1 MFLRFS
7 NFMNKKDLLVLLNK
21 LDFHP
26 SKKLGQNFLV
36 DDNLLNFINK
46 TANVKQD
53 EFIIEIG
60 PGLGDLTVRLL
71 NSGANL
77 TAIEFDS
84 RLYKYLGDF
93 IKNPKFNLI
102 HEDALKVDFD
112 DLMKNNP
119 DFRMIAN
126 LPYSITTPLIA
137 TLAVMETP
145 PSEML
150 LLLQKE
156 TAERLLEKPNN
167 KNYGSITVVTQTLYK
182 TELIRTV
189 APEVFHPQPQV
200 HSAIVKLK
208 RQSIYPDIDTRK
220 FLNIVVRKAFS
231 KRRKKV
237 VNNLQEYFEAADLKT
252 IFNEFNFDQNLR
264 AENLSPDDYLKLT
277 VLLMKIK
284 K

>member
-1 MFLRFS
+1 
-7 NFMNKKDLLVLLNK
+7 MNKKDLLVLLNK

>member
-1 MFLRFS
+1 
-7 NFMNKKDLLVLLNK
+7 MNKKDLLVLLNK

-93 IKNPKFNLI
+93 IKNSKFNLL
-102 HEDALKVDFD
+102 HEDALKVDFN
-112 DLMKNNP
+112 DLVKNNP

-167 KNYGSITVVTQTLYK
+167 KNYGSITVVTQTLYN

-189 APEVFHPQPQV
+189 PPEVFHPQPQV

-208 RQSIYPDIDTRK
+208 RKSIYPDIDTRK
-220 FLNIVVRKAFS
+220 SLNIVVRKAFS

>member
-1 MFLRFS
+1 
-7 NFMNKKDLLVLLNK
+7 MNKKDLLVLLNK

-46 TANVKQD
+46 TANVRPD

-71 NSGANL
+71 NSGAKL

-84 RLYKYLGDF
+84 RLYKYLKDF
-93 IKNPKFNLI
+93 IKNNNFNLI

-112 DLMKNNP
+112 YLVRDKT

-137 TLAVMETP
+137 TLAIMETP

-167 KNYGSITVVTQTLYK
+167 KNYGSISIVTQTLYE

-189 APEVFHPQPQV
+189 PPEVFHPQPQV
-200 HSAIVKLK
+200 HSAIVRLK
-208 RQSIYPDIDTRK
+208 RKAIYPDIDTRK
-220 FLNIVVRKAFS
+220 FLNLVVRTAFS

-237 VNNLQEYFEAADLKT
+237 VNNLQEYFKTVDLKT
-252 IFNEFNFDQNLR
+252 IFNELNFDHNLR

-277 VLLMKIK
+277 GHLLNK
-284 K
+284 KKYITQSH

>member
-1 MFLRFS
+1 
-7 NFMNKKDLLVLLNK
+7 MNKKDLLVLLNK
-21 LDFHP
+21 LDFYP

-36 DDNLLNFINK
+36 DDNLLNFISK

-93 IKNPKFNLI
+93 IKNSKFNLL
-102 HEDALKVDFD
+102 HEDALKVDFN
-112 DLMKNNP
+112 DLVKNNP

-167 KNYGSITVVTQTLYK
+167 KNYGSITVVTQTLYN

-189 APEVFHPQPQV
+189 PPEVFHPQPQV

-208 RQSIYPDIDTRK
+208 RKSIYPDIDTRK
-220 FLNIVVRKAFS
+220 SLNIVVRKAFS

-237 VNNLQEYFEAADLKT
+237 VNNLQEYFKTADLKT